1 MPSFPNPSM
10 AGQEM
15 KVSPAGFKRS
25 KEKNGKRAPVK
36 SLLLDITYISCFL
49 WSTDHLL
56 PRSFP
61 ILFLR
66 NLLFLL
72 PSPPLRSARDKEG
85 EGNKRKKGEG
95 MGNDVQMVWG
105 PRFLYLL
112 NPTFS
117 FSLFVYSFLILFLC
131 FPFIS
136 RAQGAKKARNVRK
149 AIELRRNRNVK
160 GKVFG
165 DSRA

>member
-1 MPSFPNPSM
+1 MRGLCKALSFPFISC
-10 AGQEM
+10 AQ
-15 KVSPAGFKRS
+15 R
-25 KEKNGKRAPVK
+25 GKR
-36 SLLLDITYISCFL
+36 LLRLTYPFRIPIPYL
-49 WSTDHLL
+49 RPTDHLL